1 VLKWVFKTTPIN
13 HPALFTVKFRP
24 LLDSIT
30 TFSTPTFYPLLPT
43 PSFMS
48 ENRIR
53 VAKDKSELVRSLIA
67 SADNNSP
74 FQTYADAILFAA
86 VLGAKQNQRLP
97 LGEISKKEPG
107 PISIE
112 IFISRGYD
120 PVMKLIAIAAT
131 ENINVIS
138 PDRADFEQQRIHI
151 FEEYANGGLEILA
164 KELCG
169 AVDYTERIL
178 LMLSASL
185 DRSVMINPST
195 EDGSVEFDLRKFLA

>member
-1 VLKWVFKTTPIN
+1 
-13 HPALFTVKFRP
+13 
-24 LLDSIT
+24 
-30 TFSTPTFYPLLPT
+30 
-43 PSFMS
+43 MS

-53 VAKDKSELVRSLIA
+53 VAKDKAELVKSLIG

-74 FQTYADAILFAA
+74 FQTYADAMLFAA
-86 VLGAKQNQRLP
+86 VLGAKQQRRVP

-151 FEEYANGGLEILA
+151 FEEYANGGLELLA
-164 KELCG
+164 QELCG

-178 LMLSASL
+178 LMLSAALDPRNSDSITENSL
-185 DRSVMINPST
+185 
-195 EDGSVEFDLRKFLA
+195 EEFDLRKFM

>member
-1 VLKWVFKTTPIN
+1 
-13 HPALFTVKFRP
+13 
-24 LLDSIT
+24 
-30 TFSTPTFYPLLPT
+30 
-43 PSFMS
+43 MS

-53 VAKDKSELVRSLIA
+53 VARDKAELVKSLIA

-86 VLGAKQNQRLP
+86 VLGAKQNQRVA

-107 PISIE
+107 PISID

-138 PDRADFEQQRIHI
+138 PDRADFEQQRINI
-151 FEEYANGGLEILA
+151 FEEYANGGLELLEQ
-164 KELCG
+164 ELCG

-185 DRSVMINPST
+185 DRSVETNPSP
-195 EDGSVEFDLRKFLA
+195 DHPPVEFDLRKFLG

>member
-1 VLKWVFKTTPIN
+1 
-13 HPALFTVKFRP
+13 
-24 LLDSIT
+24 
-30 TFSTPTFYPLLPT
+30 
-43 PSFMS
+43 MS

-53 VAKDKSELVRSLIA
+53 VARDKAELVKSLIG

-86 VLGAKQNQRLP
+86 VLGSKHNQRVP

-138 PDRADFEQQRIHI
+138 PDRADFEQQRINI
-151 FEEYANGGLEILA
+151 FEEYANGGLELLE

-178 LMLSASL
+178 LMLSASI
-185 DRSVMINPST
+185 DPTETAST
-195 EDGSVEFDLRKFLA
+195 TETNSVEFDLRKFLG